1 MTLHSQERVTTFEKN
16 YTDDLLRRLKAQLID
31 EHPDGLMPRDAHPK
45 MHGLVQAEF
54 IVHADI
60 PAALKVGVFEHA
72 QTYAAWVRFSNASGT
87 AQPDAK
93 RDIRGMAIKLVGV
106 AGEAVLNGA
115 DGAGEQD
122 FLLIST
128 DVFLC
133 RDLQVFDG
141 MVRAVQGSLW
151 DKLCFFAGHPGV
163 VVRMLAALKTFAN
176 PLTTR
181 YFSSTPYVLGEAAV
195 KYCATPLITPTD
207 RSAPAADP
215 SSGPGNNFMRDAMQA
230 QLRTGPAEFTF
241 GIQLQSD
248 ALRMPVEDAAK
259 RWDENLSPFVAVA
272 TLRIAQQDFDNA
284 ARDRQGEDM
293 RFSPWHC
300 LAVHRPIGS
309 INRARRVVYQ
319 GISGLRRRVNG
330 IAGDQRAEGDIIVD
344 PVPETVSPKPV
355 PLTVRAELVEAGLH
369 FHDPSTGSGRTGL

>member
-1 MTLHSQERVTTFEKN
+1 MTLHSQERIATFEQT
-16 YTDDLLRRLKAQLID
+16 YTDDLLRRLKTQLIN

-54 IVHADI
+54 IVHADL
-60 PAALKVGVFEHA
+60 PAAMRVGVFEHA
-72 QTYAAWVRFSNASGT
+72 RTYAAWVRFSNASGT

-106 AGEAVLNGA
+106 AGPAEPGA
-115 DGAGEQD
+115 ADCAAEQD

-133 RDLQVFDG
+133 SDLQTFNA

-151 DKLCFFAGHPGV
+151 DKICFFAAHPGV
-163 VVRMLAALKTFAN
+163 IVRMVAAFKTFAN

-181 YFSSTPYVLGEAAV
+181 YFSSTPYLLGEAAV
-195 KYCATPLITPTD
+195 KYCATPSMSAAGSATPVVA
-207 RSAPAADP
+207 SAP
-215 SSGPGNNFMRDAMQA
+215 GNHFMRDAMQM
-230 QLRTGPAEFTF
+230 QLRTGLAEFTF
-241 GIQLQSD
+241 GIQRQAD
-248 ALRMPVEDAAK
+248 AVRMPVEDAAA
-259 RWDENLSPFVAVA
+259 RWDEKLSPFVAVA

-300 LAVHRPIGS
+300 LAVHRPLGS
-309 INRARRVVYQ
+309 INRARRVVYE

-330 IAGDQRAEGDIIVD
+330 IADDRAKIAADPGLGTLSSDQ
-344 PVPETVSPKPV
+344 
-355 PLTVRAELVEAGLH
+355 
-369 FHDPSTGSGRTGL
+369 SGHAQ

>member
-1 MTLHSQERVTTFEKN
+1 MTLHSQERVTTFEQT
-16 YTDDLLRRLKAQLID
+16 YTDDVLRRLKAQLID

-45 MHGLVQAEF
+45 MHGLVRAEF

-60 PAALKVGVFEHA
+60 PAAFKAGVFEQA

-106 AGEAVLNGA
+106 SGQALPGAA

-141 MVRAVQGSLW
+141 MLRAVQGSLW

-163 VVRMLAALKTFAN
+163 VVRMLAALKTFAS

-181 YFSSTPYVLGEAAV
+181 YFSSTPYLLGEAAV
-195 KYCATPLITPTD
+195 KYCATPVHTATD
-207 RSAPAADP
+207 SLVPAESALG
-215 SSGPGNNFMRDAMQA
+215 SNFMRDAMQA

-241 GIQLQSD
+241 GIQLQTD
-248 ALRMPVEDAAK
+248 ALRMPVENAAT

-300 LAVHRPIGS
+300 LAAHRPLGS

-319 GISGLRRRVNG
+319 GISALRRRVNG
-330 IAGDQRAEGDIIVD
+330 VASDDGAGVKVIID
-344 PVPETVSPKPV
+344 PVLNTLSS
-355 PLTVRAELVEAGLH
+355 
-369 FHDPSTGSGRTGL
+369 DQSGHAQ

>member
-1 MTLHSQERVTTFEKN
+1 MTLHSQERVTTFEQT
-16 YTDDLLRRLKAQLID
+16 YTDDLLRRLKAQLIG

-45 MHGLVQAEF
+45 MHGLVRAEF

-60 PAALKVGVFEHA
+60 PAALKVGVFEQA
-72 QTYAAWVRFSNASGT
+72 RTYAAWVRFSNASST

-106 AGEAVLNGA
+106 DGQAVPGTAEDAG

-122 FLLIST
+122 FLLISS
-128 DVFLC
+128 DVFIC
-133 RDLQVFDG
+133 RDLKTFDA
-141 MVRAVQGSLW
+141 MLRAVQGSLW
-151 DKLCFFAGHPGV
+151 DKLCFFVGHPGV
-163 VVRMLAALKTFAN
+163 VVRLLAALKTFAN

-181 YFSSTPYVLGEAAV
+181 YFSSTPYLLGEGAV
-195 KYCATPLITPTD
+195 KYCATPVITAADSP
-207 RSAPAADP
+207 APAAA
-215 SSGPGNNFMRDAMQA
+215 SAAGRNFMRDAMQA
-230 QLRTGPAEFTF
+230 RLRTGPAEFTF

-248 ALRMPVEDAAK
+248 AARMPVEDAAT
-259 RWDENLSPFVAVA
+259 RWDEALSPFVAVA

-300 LAVHRPIGS
+300 LAMHRPIGS

-319 GISGLRRRVNG
+319 GISALRRRVNG
-330 IAGDQRAEGDIIVD
+330 VAGDDRAEVIADYVNTD
-344 PVPETVSPKPV
+344 PVLNTVSS
-355 PLTVRAELVEAGLH
+355 
-369 FHDPSTGSGRTGL
+369 DQSGRAQ

>member
-1 MTLHSQERVTTFEKN
+1 MKLHTQERVTAFEQS
-16 YTDDLLRRLKAQLID
+16 YTDDLLHRLKTQLIN

-60 PAALKVGVFEHA
+60 PAALKAGVFEQA
-72 QTYAAWVRFSNASGT
+72 RTYAAWVRFSNASGM

-106 AGEAVLNGA
+106 AGEAVLSGA

-122 FLLIST
+122 FLLISA

-133 RDLQVFDG
+133 RDLQVFDA

-151 DKLCFFAGHPGV
+151 DKLCFFVTHPGV
-163 VVRMLAALKTFAN
+163 VLRMLAALKTFAN

-181 YFSSTPYVLGEAAV
+181 YFSCTPYVLGEAAV
-195 KYCATPLITPTD
+195 KYCATPSK
-207 RSAPAADP
+207 SAAGSLSPAAA
-215 SSGPGNNFMRDAMQA
+215 SAPGNNFMRDAMQA

-248 ALRMPVEDAAK
+248 AVRMPVEDAAT
-259 RWDENLSPFVAVA
+259 RWDENRSPFVAVA

-284 ARDRQGEDM
+284 ARNRQGEDL

-309 INRARRVVYQ
+309 INRARRVVYH

-330 IAGDQRAEGDIIVD
+330 VATDDRAKVNVNIDPGLNTLSSDQSSRAQ
-344 PVPETVSPKPV
+344 
-355 PLTVRAELVEAGLH
+355 
-369 FHDPSTGSGRTGL
+369 

>member
-1 MTLHSQERVTTFEKN
+1 MTLHSQERVTTFEQN

-60 PAALKVGVFEHA
+60 PAALKVGVFEHP

-106 AGEAVLNGA
+106 AGEAVPGAA

-133 RDLQVFDG
+133 RDLQVFDA

-151 DKLCFFAGHPGV
+151 NKICFFVAHPGV

-207 RSAPAADP
+207 RSAPAAA
-215 SSGPGNNFMRDAMQA
+215 SAPGSHFMRSAMQA

>member
-1 MTLHSQERVTTFEKN
+1 MTLHPQERITTFEQT
-16 YTDDLLRRLKAQLID
+16 YADDLLRRLKTQLID

-54 IVHADI
+54 IVHADV
-60 PAALKVGVFEHA
+60 PAALKAGVFEQA
-72 QTYAAWVRFSNASGT
+72 RTYSAWVRFSNASGT

-106 AGEAVLNGA
+106 AGEEVLGGA
-115 DGAGEQD
+115 DDVGEQD

-151 DKLCFFAGHPGV
+151 NKLCFFAAHPGV

-181 YFSSTPYVLGEAAV
+181 YFSSTPYALGEAAV
-195 KYCATPLITPTD
+195 KYCATPVITPTAG
-207 RSAPAADP
+207 SAPAAA
-215 SSGPGNNFMRDAMQA
+215 SALGSHFLRDAMQA

-241 GIQLQSD
+241 GIQLQTD
-248 ALRMPVEDAAK
+248 ALRMPVEDAAT
-259 RWDENLSPFVAVA
+259 RWDESLSPFVAVA

-284 ARDRQGEDM
+284 ARDRQGEDL

-309 INRARRVVYQ
+309 INRARRVVYH

-330 IAGDQRAEGDIIVD
+330 VAGDQRAEGDIIVD
-344 PVPETVSPKPV
+344 QVPETVSPKPV
-355 PLTVRAELVEAGLH
+355 
-369 FHDPSTGSGRTGL
+369 F

>member
-1 MTLHSQERVTTFEKN
+1 MTLHPQERVTTFEQN
-16 YTDDLLRRLKAQLID
+16 YTDDLLRRLEAQLID

-54 IVHADI
+54 VIHADI
-60 PAALKVGVFEHA
+60 PGALKVGVFGQA

-93 RDIRGMAIKLVGV
+93 RDIRGIAIKLVGV
-106 AGEAVLNGA
+106 TGQVVPGDTN
-115 DGAGEQD
+115 GAGEQD

-133 RDLQVFDG
+133 RDLQTFDV
-141 MVRAVQGSLW
+141 MVRAIQGSLW
-151 DKLCFFAGHPGV
+151 DKICFFAAHPGV
-163 VVRMLAALKTFAN
+163 IVRMLAAFKTFAN

-195 KYCATPLITPTD
+195 KYCVTPLTSVVD
-207 RSAPAADP
+207 GAAPAAA
-215 SSGPGNNFMRDAMQA
+215 GAPGNHFMRDAMQA

-248 ALRMPVEDAAK
+248 AKRMPVEDAAT

-309 INRARRVVYQ
+309 INRARRTVYQ
-319 GISGLRRRVNG
+319 GISRLRRRVNG
-330 IAGDQRAEGDIIVD
+330 VAGD
-344 PVPETVSPKPV
+344 
-355 PLTVRAELVEAGLH
+355 
-369 FHDPSTGSGRTGL
+369 

>member
-1 MTLHSQERVTTFEKN
+1 MTLHSQERLTTFEQT
-16 YTDDLLRRLKAQLID
+16 YTDDLLRRLRAQLID

-45 MHGLVQAEF
+45 MHGLVRAEF

-60 PAALKVGVFEHA
+60 PAALKAGVFE
-72 QTYAAWVRFSNASGT
+72 QTRTYAAWVRFSNASST

-106 AGEAVLNGA
+106 AGPAVPGGS
-115 DGAGEQD
+115 DGAAEQD

-133 RDLQVFDG
+133 RDLQTFDG
-141 MVRAVQGSLW
+141 MLRAIQGSLW
-151 DKLCFFAGHPGV
+151 DKLCFFVGHPGV
-163 VVRMLAALKTFAN
+163 VVRMLAAFKTFAN

-181 YFSSTPYVLGEAAV
+181 YFSSTPYLLGEGAV
-195 KYCATPLITPTD
+195 KYCATPVSTAAES
-207 RSAPAADP
+207 SAPAAA
-215 SSGPGNNFMRDAMQA
+215 SAPGNNFMRDAMQA
-230 QLRTGPAEFTF
+230 RLRTGPAEFTF

-248 ALRMPVEDAAK
+248 AIRMPVEDAAT
-259 RWDENLSPFVAVA
+259 RWDEKLSPFVAVA

-300 LAVHRPIGS
+300 LAMHRPIGS

-330 IAGDQRAEGDIIVD
+330 IATDDRVEVKVNID
-344 PVPETVSPKPV
+344 PGPNTVSSDQSSRV
-355 PLTVRAELVEAGLH
+355 Q
-369 FHDPSTGSGRTGL
+369 

>member
-1 MTLHSQERVTTFEKN
+1 MTLHPQEQVTTFEQT

-60 PAALKVGVFEHA
+60 PAALKVGVFEQA
-72 QTYAAWVRFSNASGT
+72 RTYSAWVRFSNASGT

-93 RDIRGMAIKLVGV
+93 RDIRGMAIKLVG
-106 AGEAVLNGA
+106 ALGETALSGA

-141 MVRAVQGSLW
+141 MVRAIQGSLW
-151 DKLCFFAGHPGV
+151 DKLRFFAGHPGV

-181 YFSSTPYVLGEAAV
+181 YFSSTPYLLGEAAV
-195 KYCATPLITPTD
+195 KYCATPASTPAAV
-207 RSAPAADP
+207 SAPSAA
-215 SSGPGNNFMRDAMQA
+215 SAPGNNFMRDAMQA

-248 ALRMPVEDAAK
+248 AVRMPVEDAAT

-272 TLRIAQQDFDNA
+272 TLRMAQQDFDNA
-284 ARDRQGEDM
+284 ARNRQGEDM

-300 LAVHRPIGS
+300 LAAHRPIGS
-309 INRARRVVYQ
+309 INRARRAVYH

-330 IAGDQRAEGDIIVD
+330 VATDDQANVNVEANAGL
-344 PVPETVSPKPV
+344 S
-355 PLTVRAELVEAGLH
+355 TVRSDQSSPAQ
-369 FHDPSTGSGRTGL
+369 

>member
-1 MTLHSQERVTTFEKN
+1 MKLHSQERVTAFEQG
-16 YTDDLLRRLKAQLID
+16 YTDDLLRRLKTHLID

-60 PAALKVGVFEHA
+60 PAELKAGVFEQA
-72 QTYAAWVRFSNASGT
+72 RTYAAWVRFSNASGT
-87 AQPDAK
+87 AQSDAK

-106 AGEAVLNGA
+106 AGDAVLSSC

-141 MVRAVQGSLW
+141 MVRAIQGSVW
-151 DKLCFFAGHPGV
+151 NKLCFFARHPGV
-163 VVRMLAALKTFAN
+163 LVRILASLKTFTN
-176 PLTTR
+176 PLKTR
-181 YFSSTPYVLGEAAV
+181 YFSSTPYMLGEAAV
-195 KYCATPLITPTD
+195 KYCATPVSTPTD
-207 RSAPAADP
+207 SSAPAADT
-215 SSGPGNNFMRDAMQA
+215 GLGDGNNFLRDAMQT
-230 QLRTGPAEFTF
+230 QLRSSAAEFTF

-248 ALRMPVEDAAK
+248 AVHMPVEDAAT
-259 RWDENLSPFVAVA
+259 RWAENRSPFVAVA

-284 ARDRQGEDM
+284 TRNRQGEDM

-300 LAVHRPIGS
+300 LAAHRPIGS
-309 INRARRVVYQ
+309 INRARRVVYH

-330 IAGDQRAEGDIIVD
+330 IATDDQAEVAASPGIN
-344 PVPETVSPKPV
+344 TVS
-355 PLTVRAELVEAGLH
+355 
-369 FHDPSTGSGRTGL
+369 

>member
-1 MTLHSQERVTTFEKN
+1 
-16 YTDDLLRRLKAQLID
+16 
-31 EHPDGLMPRDAHPK
+31 MPGPTED
-45 MHGLVQAEF
+45 
-54 IVHADI
+54 
-60 PAALKVGVFEHA
+60 
-72 QTYAAWVRFSNASGT
+72 
-87 AQPDAK
+87 
-93 RDIRGMAIKLVGV
+93 
-106 AGEAVLNGA
+106 AGE
-115 DGAGEQD
+115 GAGEQD

-133 RDLQVFDG
+133 RDLQVFDA

-151 DKLCFFAGHPGV
+151 NKICFFVAHPGV

-181 YFSSTPYVLGEAAV
+181 NFSSTPYVLGEAAV

-207 RSAPAADP
+207 RSAPAAA
-215 SSGPGNNFMRDAMQA
+215 SAPGSHFMRSAMQA

-309 INRARRVVYQ
+309 INRARRVVYH
-319 GISGLRRRVNG
+319 GISALRRRVNG
-330 IAGDQRAEGDIIVD
+330 VAGDDRAEVNAEVNVNAD
-344 PVPETVSPKPV
+344 PVLNAVNSDQSS
-355 PLTVRAELVEAGLH
+355 RAQ
-369 FHDPSTGSGRTGL
+369 

>member
-1 MTLHSQERVTTFEKN
+1 MTLHTQERVTTFEQA
-16 YTDDLLRRLKAQLID
+16 YTDDLLRRLKTQLID

-60 PAALKVGVFEHA
+60 PAALKAGVFA
-72 QTYAAWVRFSNASGT
+72 QARTYAAWVRFSNASGT

-106 AGEAVLNGA
+106 PGEAVLSGA

-133 RDLQVFDG
+133 RDLQVFDA

-151 DKLCFFAGHPGV
+151 DKLCFFVGHPGV
-163 VVRMLAALKTFAN
+163 VVRMLAALKIFTN

-195 KYCATPLITPTD
+195 KYCATPGMAPTD

-215 SSGPGNNFMRDAMQA
+215 SSGSGSGNNFLRDAMQA
-230 QLRTGPAEFTF
+230 RLRTGPAEFTF
-241 GIQLQSD
+241 GIQLQTD
-248 ALRMPVEDAAK
+248 AVRMPVENAAT
-259 RWDENLSPFVAVA
+259 RWEENLSPFVAVA

-284 ARDRQGEDM
+284 ARNRQGEDM

-309 INRARRVVYQ
+309 INRARRVVYH
-319 GISGLRRRVNG
+319 GISELRRRLNGLASDDRAG
-330 IAGDQRAEGDIIVD
+330 IAVGPGPNTFMSDQ
-344 PVPETVSPKPV
+344 
-355 PLTVRAELVEAGLH
+355 
-369 FHDPSTGSGRTGL
+369 SGRAQ

>member
-1 MTLHSQERVTTFEKN
+1 MTLHSQERLTTFEQT
-16 YTDDLLRRLKAQLID
+16 YTDDLLRRLKTQLID

-45 MHGLVQAEF
+45 MHGLVRAEF

-60 PAALKVGVFEHA
+60 PAALKAGVFAQA
-72 QTYAAWVRFSNASGT
+72 QTYAAWVRFSNASST

-106 AGEAVLNGA
+106 SGQAMPDAVN
-115 DGAGEQD
+115 DAGEQD

-133 RDLQVFDG
+133 RDVQTFDG
-141 MVRAVQGSLW
+141 MVRAIQGSLW
-151 DKLCFFAGHPGV
+151 DKLCFFVGHPGV
-163 VVRMLAALKTFAN
+163 VVRTLAALKTFGN
-176 PLTTR
+176 PLSTR
-181 YFSSTPYVLGEAAV
+181 YFSSTPYALGEGAV
-195 KYCATPLITPTD
+195 KYCATPLIAAAD
-207 RSAPAADP
+207 SAAPAAAN
-215 SSGPGNNFMRDAMQA
+215 SPGTNFMRDAMQA
-230 QLRTGPAEFTF
+230 QLRGGTAEFTF

-248 ALRMPVEDAAK
+248 AARMPVEDAAT

-300 LAVHRPIGS
+300 LAAHRPLGS
-309 INRARRVVYQ
+309 INRARRVVYE
-319 GISGLRRRVNG
+319 GISRLRRRVNG
-330 IAGDQRAEGDIIVD
+330 VAGDGGAGVAAD
-344 PVPETVSPKPV
+344 PGSNTVSSDQSS
-355 PLTVRAELVEAGLH
+355 RAQ
-369 FHDPSTGSGRTGL
+369 

>member
-1 MTLHSQERVTTFEKN
+1 MTLHPQERITTFEQT

-60 PAALKVGVFEHA
+60 PAALKVGVFERA
-72 QTYAAWVRFSNASGT
+72 LTYAAWVRFSNASGT

-106 AGEAVLNGA
+106 AGATALSGA
-115 DGAGEQD
+115 DVADGMGEQD

-133 RDLQVFDG
+133 RDLQVFDR
-141 MVRAVQGSLW
+141 MVRAIQGSLW

-163 VVRMLAALKTFAN
+163 LVRILSAFKTFAN

-181 YFSSTPYVLGEAAV
+181 YFSSTPYLLGEAAV
-195 KYCATPLITPTD
+195 KYCATPMRTPAD
-207 RSAPAADP
+207 VPAPSAGSA
-215 SSGPGNNFMRDAMQA
+215 PGNNFMRDAMQA
-230 QLRTGPAEFTF
+230 QLRRGPAEFSF

-248 ALRMPVEDAAK
+248 AVRMPVEDAAT

-284 ARDRQGEDM
+284 ARNRQGEDM
-293 RFSPWHC
+293 RFSPWHG
-300 LAVHRPIGS
+300 LAAHRPIGS
-309 INRARRVVYQ
+309 INRARRVVYH
-319 GISGLRRRVNG
+319 GISALRRRVNG
-330 IAGDQRAEGDIIVD
+330 VAADDQAST
-344 PVPETVSPKPV
+344 TVSV
-355 PLTVRAELVEAGLH
+355 AAGVGLNTVTSDLSSHAQ
-369 FHDPSTGSGRTGL
+369 